1 MGTSTF
7 LFVLVGN
14 FIFGTAISG
23 TIDYEPKS
31 IQITVNENFNTQ
43 PGHGTEE
50 NGQSHDN
57 AFLHQGA
64 NFYFK
69 PQLNIRPNFIP
80 SHIEALISLL
90 KNQPC
95 SKDKLIE
102 ILKPFINAPSQN
114 IPGLE
119 VIPDA
124 PLLPPLA
131 LADIPSAVGDGEDKL
146 DQQVILEE
154 PTVPEIISKPDI
166 TVINSNP
173 RPITAEFSDI
183 PEAPVLPP
191 MVINNLPAAI
201 EEEIKLEEQLISG
214 KPGSVYLEPK
224 PISAELPLMPEAPVL
239 PPLVLDKI
247 PLTFEEE
254 VKLENQ
260 QISGEDKKG
269 YSTISVQ
276 PPLPKPKPVT
286 PEFPI
291 VPEAPELP
299 PLVLTNVDSTFG
311 EEIKIEE
318 QLLSERPTGM
328 FPEIPEI
335 SAKPEI
341 TFINTEPKPVAAD
354 FSAIPEAPVLP
365 PLAFD
370 KIPVFSTEEQLISEE
385 PNGVYPTISVLP
397 SQPKPVV
404 IQTKPFGPEF
414 TIIPEAPV
422 LPPLVNTNIPS
433 AVSEESKWE
442 EQVFS
447 QEPTGV
453 FPQIPEILAKP
464 EITVINTEPRP
475 VTAEF
480 SGIPEAPV
488 LPPLAFDKISF
499 GNIVEQK
506 LEEQSMQ
513 GEPTGM
519 YPTLPEMLIKPEMLD
534 TESKPINQE
543 LPIIPE
549 APVLPPLVLNSIPPA
564 IGEEIKMEEHV
575 ISGQPSGAPP
585 GIPEILSKPEITVI
599 NTEPRPVTAE
609 FSDIPEAPVLPPL
622 AFDKISFGSM
632 VEQKL
637 EEQSMQGEPTGIYP
651 TLPQMPFK
659 PENMVFDT
667 ESKPI
672 NQELPIIP
680 EAPILPPLELN
691 NIPSAIEEE
700 IKMEEQLISG
710 QPSGAYPSIPE
721 ILAKPEI
728 TVINTENKPI
738 LTELPIIPEAPVLPP
753 LVLADIPSAF
763 AEEIKSDE
771 QLISQGPTYMSPEI
785 PELLAKPEITVI
797 NTEPRPVIA
806 EFSGIPEAPVLPPLA
821 FDKISFGSTVE
832 QKLEEQSMQGEPSG
846 VYPTLPGMLIKPEIT
861 VFDTESKPINQ
872 ELPIIPE
879 APILPPLELNNIPST
894 IGEEIKLEE
903 QVIPGDN
910 IGVYPSIAEILA
922 KPEITII
929 NTENKPSSMEFTK
942 IPKPP
947 VLPPLALA
955 DVPSTFG
962 DEIKFEEHVI
972 SQKPTGVFPNIPE
985 ILSGPGAIEEEIKEE
1000 QLMSKEPAGVFPE
1013 IPELP
1018 AKPEIVLTYTEPEPV
1033 TAEFSVIPEAP
1044 VLPPLTLNNIPAA
1057 IGEEIKLDE
1066 QLITAV
1072 SADDHPTIPE
1082 VPTVPEPI
1090 ATDSEPKPLIS
1101 ELPIIPEAPVLPPL
1115 SFDNIPAVF
1124 GEEIKLDEQLITEVP
1139 ADEYPTMPEVS
1150 VVPEPITIDIE
1161 PKPLISE
1168 LSIIPEAPVLPSI
1181 EQEENKFDDALTLGE
1196 YTELSSNP
1204 EVLVNNEELVE
1215 SPDAIMI
1222 PGPSSFLWNNGQS
1235 DLRSV
1240 DLEETIKF
1248 EKSIQEMKYSAP
1260 EETERVRLESAPLV
1274 LEKLKKVYSIK
1285 TPQFSDS
1292 FVLKEVSRPNLY
1304 NMGRDIVVKKT
1315 PISEIILK
1323 PGSRQGLFSFAPF
1336 ISPFSQRLHKKKVII
1351 PKSASLQHFLV
1362 KKHPFSLPIVPSPK
1376 LKLQANRLPFD
1387 KKNQFLF
1394 STSCAQN
1401 IVKER
1406 IAPNMFINKLRKYFN
1421 FK

>member
-1 MGTSTF
+1 MAVTKCSYRLGTSTF

-43 PGHGTEE
+43 PGHGTQE
-50 NGQSHDN
+50 NGH
-57 AFLHQGA
+57 FLHQGA

-114 IPGLE
+114 KPGLE

-131 LADIPSAVGDGEDKL
+131 LADIPSAVGDEEDKL

-154 PTVPEIISKPDI
+154 PTVPEISSKPDI

-191 MVINNLPAAI
+191 MVFNNLPAAI
-201 EEEIKLEEQLISG
+201 GEEIKLEEQLISG
-214 KPGSVYLEPK
+214 KPGSVFLEPK
-224 PISAELPLMPEAPVL
+224 PINAELPLMPEAPVL

-254 VKLENQ
+254 AKLENQ
-260 QISGEDKKG
+260 QISEEDNKG

-276 PPLPKPKPVT
+276 PLLPEPKPVT
-286 PEFPI
+286 PEFSV

-299 PLVLTNVDSTFG
+299 PLVLTNVDSAFG
-311 EEIKIEE
+311 EEIKLEE

-341 TFINTEPKPVAAD
+341 TLMNTEPKPVAAD

-370 KIPVFSTEEQLISEE
+370 KIPVFTTEEQLISEE

-404 IQTKPFGPEF
+404 IQTKPFSPEF

-422 LPPLVNTNIPS
+422 LPPLVITNIPS
-433 AVSEESKWE
+433 TVSEESKWE

-480 SGIPEAPV
+480 SDIPEAPV

-499 GNIVEQK
+499 GSTVEQK
-506 LEEQSMQ
+506 LDEQSMQ

-519 YPTLPEMLIKPEMLD
+519 YPTLPETHIRPEIFD

-549 APVLPPLVLNSIPPA
+549 APVLPPLELNSIPSA
-564 IGEEIKMEEHV
+564 IGEEIKMEKQV
-575 ISGQPSGAPP
+575 ISGLPSGAYPS
-585 GIPEILSKPEITVI
+585 IPEIIAKPEITVI

-622 AFDKISFGSM
+622 AFDKISFGNT

-637 EEQSMQGEPTGIYP
+637 EEQSMQGEPTGMYP
-651 TLPQMPFK
+651 TLPEMIIK
-659 PENMVFDT
+659 PEVAVFDT

-672 NQELPIIP
+672 KQELPIIP

-691 NIPSAIEEE
+691 NIPSAIGEE
-700 IKMEEQLISG
+700 IKLEEQLILGEPASV
-710 QPSGAYPSIPE
+710 YPSIPE

-728 TVINTENKPI
+728 TVINTENKKIFP
-738 LTELPIIPEAPVLPP
+738 ELSIIPEAPVLPP

-763 AEEIKSDE
+763 AEEIKSDK

-785 PELLAKPEITVI
+785 PELLAQPEITAVNTESKPITAEFAGIPEAPVLPPLELNNIPSVIGGEIKMEEQVISGQPSGAYPSLPGILTKPEITVI
-797 NTEPRPVIA
+797 NTENKPIFSELPVILEAPVLPPLGLAHIPSAFEKEIKSDEQFISQGPTYMSPEIPELLAQPEITIINTESKPITA
-806 EFSGIPEAPVLPPLA
+806 EFSGIPEGPVLPPLA
-821 FDKISFGSTVE
+821 FDKISFGNTVE
-832 QKLEEQSMQGEPSG
+832 QKLEEQSMQREPSG

-861 VFDTESKPINQ
+861 VFDTESKQINQ
-872 ELPIIPE
+872 EFPVIPE
-879 APILPPLELNNIPST
+879 APVLPPLVLNNIPSA

-903 QVIPGDN
+903 QVIP
-910 IGVYPSIAEILA
+910 
-922 KPEITII
+922 
-929 NTENKPSSMEFTK
+929 
-942 IPKPP
+942 
-947 VLPPLALA
+947 
-955 DVPSTFG
+955 
-962 DEIKFEEHVI
+962 
-972 SQKPTGVFPNIPE
+972 
-985 ILSGPGAIEEEIKEE
+985 
-1000 QLMSKEPAGVFPE
+1000 
-1013 IPELP
+1013 
-1018 AKPEIVLTYTEPEPV
+1018 
-1033 TAEFSVIPEAP
+1033 
-1044 VLPPLTLNNIPAA
+1044 
-1057 IGEEIKLDE
+1057 
-1066 QLITAV
+1066 AV

-1082 VPTVPEPI
+1082 VPSVPEPI

-1101 ELPIIPEAPVLPPL
+1101 ELPILPQAPVLPPL
-1115 SFDNIPAVF
+1115 SFNNIPAVI

-1139 ADEYPTMPEVS
+1139 TDEHPTNPEVS
-1150 VVPEPITIDIE
+1150 VVSEPITIDNE

-1168 LSIIPEAPVLPSI
+1168 LSIIPEAPVLASL
-1181 EQEENKFDDALTLGE
+1181 EQEEKKFDDALTLGE
-1196 YTELSSNP
+1196 YTDMSSNP

-1304 NMGRDIVVKKT
+1304 NLGRDIVVKKT

-1336 ISPFSQRLHKKKVII
+1336 ISPFSQRLQKKKVII

>member
-14 FIFGTAISG
+14 VIFGTAISG
-23 TIDYEPKS
+23 SIDYEPKS

-43 PGHGTEE
+43 PGRGTEE
-50 NGQSHDN
+50 NGHSHDN

-114 IPGLE
+114 VPGLE

-131 LADIPSAVGDGEDKL
+131 LADIPSAVGDEEDKL

-154 PTVPEIISKPDI
+154 LTVPEIISKPDI

-191 MVINNLPAAI
+191 MVFNNLPAAI
-201 EEEIKLEEQLISG
+201 GEEIKLEEQLISG
-214 KPGSVYLEPK
+214 KPGSVFLEPK

-239 PPLVLDKI
+239 PPLALDKI
-247 PLTFEEE
+247 PLTFGEE

-260 QISGEDKKG
+260 LISEEDKNG

-286 PEFPI
+286 PEFSI

-299 PLVLTNVDSTFG
+299 PMVLTNVDSAFG
-311 EEIKIEE
+311 GEIKLEE
-318 QLLSERPTGM
+318 QLLSVRPTGI

-370 KIPVFSTEEQLISEE
+370 KIPVFITEEQLISEK
-385 PNGVYPTISVLP
+385 PNGVYPTISVIP
-397 SQPKPVV
+397 SRPKPVV
-404 IQTKPFGPEF
+404 IQTKPLGPEF

-422 LPPLVNTNIPS
+422 LPPLVITNIPS
-433 AVSEESKWE
+433 AVSDESKWE

-464 EITVINTEPRP
+464 EITVINTESRPVPAEFSDIPEAPVLPPLAFDKISFGSTVEQKLEEQSMQGEPNGIYPTLPQMLIKPENTVFDTESKPINQELPIIPEAPVLPPLVLNNIPSAIGEEIKMEEQVISGQSSGAYPSTPEILANPEITVINTEPRP

-480 SGIPEAPV
+480 SDIPEAPV

-499 GNIVEQK
+499 GNTVEQK

-519 YPTLPEMLIKPEMLD
+519 YPTLPEMLIKPEMFD
-534 TESKPINQE
+534 TESKPFSQE

-549 APVLPPLVLNSIPPA
+549 APILPPLVLNSSPPA
-564 IGEEIKMEEHV
+564 IGEEIKMEEQV
-575 ISGQPSGAPP
+575 ISGQPSGAYPS
-585 GIPEILSKPEITVI
+585 IPEVFAKPEITVI

-622 AFDKISFGSM
+622 AFDKISFGST

-637 EEQSMQGEPTGIYP
+637 EEQSMQGEPTGTYP
-651 TLPQMPFK
+651 TLPEVLIK
-659 PENMVFDT
+659 PEII
-667 ESKPI
+667 ESNPI
-672 NQELPIIP
+672 NQERPIIP
-680 EAPILPPLELN
+680 EAPVLPPLLLN
-691 NIPSAIEEE
+691 NIPSAIGEE
-700 IKMEEQLISG
+700 IKLEEQVISG
-710 QPSGAYPSIPE
+710 QPAGVYPSIPE
-721 ILAKPEI
+721 ILAKPEV

-738 LTELPIIPEAPVLPP
+738 FPELPIIPEAPVLPP

-763 AEEIKSDE
+763 AEEIKSAE

-797 NTEPRPVIA
+797 NTEPRSVIA

-832 QKLEEQSMQGEPSG
+832 QKLEEQSMQGEPSD
-846 VYPTLPGMLIKPEIT
+846 VYPTLPGMLIKPDFT

-879 APILPPLELNNIPST
+879 APVLPPLIFNNIPSA

-903 QVIPGDN
+903 QVIPGEN

-929 NTENKPSSMEFTK
+929 NTESKPSSMEFTK

-947 VLPPLALA
+947 VLPPLTFS
-955 DVPSTFG
+955 DVPSMFG
-962 DEIKFEEHVI
+962 DEIKFEEHLM

-985 ILSGPGAIEEEIKEE
+985 ILSRPEAIKEEIKEE
-1000 QLMSKEPAGVFPE
+1000 QLMSKEPTGVFPE
-1013 IPELP
+1013 IPELS
-1018 AKPEIVLTYTEPEPV
+1018 AKPEIDITYTEPEPV
-1033 TAEFSVIPEAP
+1033 TAEFSAIPEAP
-1044 VLPPLTLNNIPAA
+1044 VLPPLTFNNIPAA
-1057 IGEEIKLDE
+1057 IGEEIKLEE
-1066 QLITAV
+1066 QLITAA

-1082 VPTVPEPI
+1082 VPSKPEPI

-1115 SFDNIPAVF
+1115 SFNNIPAVF
-1124 GEEIKLDEQLITEVP
+1124 GEEIKSDEQLITKVP
-1139 ADEYPTMPEVS
+1139 ADEYPTNPEVS
-1150 VVPEPITIDIE
+1150 VVSEPITIDIE

-1168 LSIIPEAPVLPSI
+1168 LSIIPEAPVLPSL
-1181 EQEENKFDDALTLGE
+1181 EQEENKFDDALILGE
-1196 YTELSSNP
+1196 YTADMSSNP

-1222 PGPSSFLWNNGQS
+1222 PEPSSFLWNNGQS
-1235 DLRSV
+1235 DLS
-1240 DLEETIKF
+1240 
-1248 EKSIQEMKYSAP
+1248 SIA
-1260 EETERVRLESAPLV
+1260 
-1274 LEKLKKVYSIK
+1274 
-1285 TPQFSDS
+1285 
-1292 FVLKEVSRPNLY
+1292 
-1304 NMGRDIVVKKT
+1304 
-1315 PISEIILK
+1315 
-1323 PGSRQGLFSFAPF
+1323 
-1336 ISPFSQRLHKKKVII
+1336 
-1351 PKSASLQHFLV
+1351 
-1362 KKHPFSLPIVPSPK
+1362 
-1376 LKLQANRLPFD
+1376 
-1387 KKNQFLF
+1387 
-1394 STSCAQN
+1394 
-1401 IVKER
+1401 
-1406 IAPNMFINKLRKYFN
+1406 
-1421 FK
+1421 

>member
-14 FIFGTAISG
+14 VIFGTAISG
-23 TIDYEPKS
+23 SIDYEPKS
-31 IQITVNENFNTQ
+31 IQITVNENFNAQ

-50 NGQSHDN
+50 NGHSHDN

-131 LADIPSAVGDGEDKL
+131 LTDIPSAVGDEEDKL

-154 PTVPEIISKPDI
+154 PRVPEIISKPDI

-201 EEEIKLEEQLISG
+201 GEEIKLEEQLISG
-214 KPGSVYLEPK
+214 KPGSVFLESK
-224 PISAELPLMPEAPVL
+224 PISAELPSMPEAPVL
-239 PPLVLDKI
+239 PPLALDKI
-247 PLTFEEE
+247 PLTFEE

-260 QISGEDKKG
+260 LISEEDKKV

-276 PPLPKPKPVT
+276 PPLPEPKPVT
-286 PEFPI
+286 TQFSI

-299 PLVLTNVDSTFG
+299 PLVLTNVDSAFG
-311 EEIKIEE
+311 EEIKLEE

-341 TFINTEPKPVAAD
+341 TLINTEPKPVAAD

-370 KIPVFSTEEQLISEE
+370 KIPVFTTEEQLISEE
-385 PNGVYPTISVLP
+385 PNGVYPTISVIP
-397 SQPKPVV
+397 SRPKPVV
-404 IQTKPFGPEF
+404 IQTKPLGPEF

-422 LPPLVNTNIPS
+422 LPPLVITNIPS
-433 AVSEESKWE
+433 TVSEESKWE

-453 FPQIPEILAKP
+453 FPQ
-464 EITVINTEPRP
+464 
-475 VTAEF
+475 
-480 SGIPEAPV
+480 
-488 LPPLAFDKISF
+488 
-499 GNIVEQK
+499 
-506 LEEQSMQ
+506 
-513 GEPTGM
+513 
-519 YPTLPEMLIKPEMLD
+519 
-534 TESKPINQE
+534 
-543 LPIIPE
+543 
-549 APVLPPLVLNSIPPA
+549 
-564 IGEEIKMEEHV
+564 
-575 ISGQPSGAPP
+575 
-585 GIPEILSKPEITVI
+585 IPEILSKPEITVI

-622 AFDKISFGSM
+622 AFDKISFGNTMEQKLEEQSM
-632 VEQKL
+632 QGEPIGMYPTLPEMLIKPEMFDTESKPIYQELPIIPEAPVLPPLVLNSIPSAIGEEIKIEEQLISGQSSGAYPSIPEILAKPEITVINTEPRPVTAEFSDIPEAPVLPPLAFDKISFDNTVEQKL
-637 EEQSMQGEPTGIYP
+637 EEQSMQGEPTGMYP
-651 TLPQMPFK
+651 TLPQMLIK
-659 PENMVFDT
+659 PEIAVFHT

-680 EAPILPPLELN
+680 EAPVLPPLLLNDIPSAIGEEIKMEEQVISGQPTGVFSQIPEILAKPEITVINTEPRPVTAEFSDIPEAPVLPPLAFDKISFSNTVEQKLEEQSMQGEPTGMYPTLPAMIIKPEVAVFDTESKPINQELSIIPEAPILPPLELN
-691 NIPSAIEEE
+691 NIPPAIGEE
-700 IKMEEQLISG
+700 IKMEEQVISG

-738 LTELPIIPEAPVLPP
+738 FAELPIIPEAPVLPP

-771 QLISQGPTYMSPEI
+771 QLISQGPTYMSPEV
-785 PELLAKPEITVI
+785 PELLAKPELTVI

-832 QKLEEQSMQGEPSG
+832 QKLEEQSMQGEPSD

-872 ELPIIPE
+872 ELP
-879 APILPPLELNNIPST
+879 
-894 IGEEIKLEE
+894 
-903 QVIPGDN
+903 
-910 IGVYPSIAEILA
+910 
-922 KPEITII
+922 
-929 NTENKPSSMEFTK
+929 
-942 IPKPP
+942 
-947 VLPPLALA
+947 
-955 DVPSTFG
+955 
-962 DEIKFEEHVI
+962 
-972 SQKPTGVFPNIPE
+972 
-985 ILSGPGAIEEEIKEE
+985 
-1000 QLMSKEPAGVFPE
+1000 
-1013 IPELP
+1013 
-1018 AKPEIVLTYTEPEPV
+1018 
-1033 TAEFSVIPEAP
+1033 VIPEAP
-1044 VLPPLTLNNIPAA
+1044 VLPPLVLNNIPAA
-1057 IGEEIKLDE
+1057 IGEQIKLEE
-1066 QLITAV
+1066 QLISAV

-1115 SFDNIPAVF
+1115 SFNNIPAVI

-1139 ADEYPTMPEVS
+1139 TDEHPTNPEVS
-1150 VVPEPITIDIE
+1150 VVSEPIAIDIE

-1168 LSIIPEAPVLPSI
+1168 LAIIPEAPVLPSL
-1181 EQEENKFDDALTLGE
+1181 EQEENKLDDALTLGE
-1196 YTELSSNP
+1196 YTDMSFNP

-1215 SPDAIMI
+1215 SPDAIMV
-1222 PGPSSFLWNNGQS
+1222 PEPSSFLWNNGQS

-1315 PISEIILK
+1315 PISDIILK